1 MCQAGLFGGDCLAD
15 GFLTA
20 KPMLK
25 ILNAALR
32 MTRTAAHRRNRASS
46 TKPGK
51 ERANGSSLAD
61 TLCGLGLGLG
71 ARGGVGV

>member
-1 MCQAGLFGGDCLAD
+1 MAD

-25 ILNAALR
+25 ILNVALS
-32 MTRTAAHRRNRASS
+32 MTRTAAHTRNRASS

-51 ERANGSSLAD
+51 ERANGAERCSSLAE

-71 ARGGVGV
+71 AGV

>member
-1 MCQAGLFGGDCLAD
+1 MAD
-15 GFLTA
+15 GFLMA
-20 KPMLK
+20 KPIFK

-51 ERANGSSLAD
+51 ERANGAERRSSSAE
-61 TLCGLGLGLG
+61 TLCGLGLEL
-71 ARGGVGV
+71 GVGV